1 MHQPN
6 YLPWLGFFDKMRS
19 ADVFVLLD
27 TVQYPRGR
35 SVANRNRIRAG
46 DDTALLTV
54 PVSVPKGRD
63 GKVGY
68 DEIAFADDRWREKHI
83 RTVAQSYAKAPHHEE
98 LAGEFERPLRESTGL
113 LDLNLRL
120 IAWHRRRFGIDTPT
134 PRLSELGDDL
144 GHKTDLIVEL
154 CRKFDCD
161 VYLSGTGASA
171 YNDETQLRAAGIEL
185 RYQRFEHPEY
195 PQTGPGFIPNL
206 AALDALLNC
215 GAWPHQPPLRNS

>member
-6 YLPWLGFFDKMRS
+6 YLPWLGYFDKMRT

-35 SVANRNRIRAG
+35 SVANRNRIRTG
-46 DDTALLTV
+46 DDATLLTV

-63 GKVGY
+63 GKAAY
-68 DEIAFADDRWREKHI
+68 DEIRFADDRWREKHI
-83 RTVAQSYAKAPHHEE
+83 RTVAQAYAKAAHHAE
-98 LAGEFERPLRESTGL
+98 LADGFERPLREAGDL

-120 IAWHRRRFGIDTPT
+120 IAWHRERFGIDTPT

-144 GHKTDLIVEL
+144 GQKTDLIVEL
-154 CRKFDCD
+154 CRHFDCD

-171 YNDETQLRAAGIEL
+171 YNDEERLRAAGIEL
-185 RYQRFEHPEY
+185 RYQRFDHPEY
-195 PQTGPGFIPNL
+195 PQTGPGFIPKL

-215 GAWPHQPPLRNS
+215 GGWPA

>member
-6 YLPWLGFFDKMRS
+6 YLPWLGYFDKMRS

-35 SVANRNRIRAG
+35 SVANRNTIRTG

-68 DEIAFADDRWREKHI
+68 DEITFADDRWREKHI
-83 RTVAQSYAKAPHHEE
+83 RTVAQAYAKAPHHAE
-98 LAGEFERPLRESTGL
+98 LAEQFERQLTEATDL

-120 IAWHRRRFGIDTPT
+120 IAWHRERFGIETRT

-144 GHKTDLIVEL
+144 GHKTDMIVEL
-154 CRKFDCD
+154 CRRFDCD

-171 YNDETQLRAAGIEL
+171 YNDEAQLRAAGIQL

-195 PQTGPGFIPNL
+195 SQTGPGFIPNL

-215 GAWPHQPPLRNS
+215 GGWPDSRTS